1 MKRANRWDAT
11 PLTNEEERKMHRHRM
26 MASVSIWRM
35 LENFA
40 RVNTVGCNMAV
51 AECGARKRIDQ
62 LAVDN

>member
-1 MKRANRWDAT
+1 
-11 PLTNEEERKMHRHRM
+11 M

-51 AECGARKRIDQ
+51 AECGARKPIDQ